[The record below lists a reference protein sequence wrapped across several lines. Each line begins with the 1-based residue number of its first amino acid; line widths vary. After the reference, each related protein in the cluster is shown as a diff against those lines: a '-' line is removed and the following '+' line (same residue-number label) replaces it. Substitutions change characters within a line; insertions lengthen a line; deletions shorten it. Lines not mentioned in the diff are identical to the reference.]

1 MNRKRFEGDP
11 VEALRRADPLDRL
24 EVPTD
29 TSEAHARAL
38 FQEITDMTTTE
49 TQEPAPRRL
58 PNRTIGWAA
67 AAALAV
73 AAAAIG
79 AYALFVDKAEPRIVG
94 GEPVG
99 GGGMAMCIQYDDGI
113 LAEQDTAFDGTLT
126 AIDGDRVTFEVNHWF
141 RGGDAAE
148 ISYDAEGLVGGV
160 TVAMDGIPFEVGE
173 RYLVSANDGYLWSCG
188 YTVTFDSDL
197 ADHWAEL
204 FGA

>member
-1 MNRKRFEGDP
+1 MNRKRFEDP
-11 VEALRRADPLDRL
+11 IEALRRADPLDRL

-38 FQEITDMTTTE
+38 FQEITDMNTTE

-58 PNRTIGWAA
+58 PKRTIGWAA

-94 GEPVG
+94 GEPIG
-99 GGGMAMCIQYDDGI
+99 GGGMAMCIQYDDAI
-113 LAEQDTAFDGTLT
+113 LAEQDMAFDGTL
-126 AIDGDRVTFEVNHWF
+126 IQIEGNEVTFEVHRWF
-141 RGGDAAE
+141 RGGDAAQVTF
-148 ISYDAEGLVGGV
+148 DAEGLVGGP
-160 TVAMDGIPFEVGE
+160 TIAMDGIPFEEGQ
-173 RYLVSANDGYLWSCG
+173 RYLVSGTDGFVWSCG